1 MCYFLKMI
9 FCFVT
14 RKCLFFSEVFIVYH
28 LERRE
33 RMAEGGISETAIESC
48 LRSTIHLKPSE
59 LQEHDIQLKAPEQA
73 SKCQLQ
79 V

>member
-1 MCYFLKMI
+1 
-9 FCFVT
+9 
-14 RKCLFFSEVFIVYH
+14 
-28 LERRE
+28 
-33 RMAEGGISETAIESC
+33 MAEGGISETAIESC